1 MIFNFKMVIKKQRL
15 SRWENGK
22 YDIWKS
28 YFTFRRNEIPLED
41 SIALFQEGIELS
53 KYCDDKLKNI
63 QEKVAQ
69 IYENGQLKDMKT
81 EE

>member
-1 MIFNFKMVIKKQRL
+1 MEKKTYEQAISRL
-15 SRWENGK
+15 EEIVNLLENNK
-22 YDIWKS
+22 
-28 YFTFRRNEIPLED
+28 IPLEE
-41 SIALFQEGIELS
+41 SILLFQEGIELS

-69 IYENGQLKDMKT
+69 IYENGQLKDFET

>member
-1 MIFNFKMVIKKQRL
+1 MENMTYEKAISRL
-15 SRWENGK
+15 EEIVSKLEG
-22 YDIWKS
+22 
-28 YFTFRRNEIPLED
+28 NEIPLED

-63 QEKVAQ
+63 QEIVAQ

>member
-1 MIFNFKMVIKKQRL
+1 MGKMTYEQAITRL
-15 SRWENGK
+15 EEIVSCLEG
-22 YDIWKS
+22 
-28 YFTFRRNEIPLED
+28 NEVSLED
-41 SIALFQEGIELS
+41 SIALFQEGVELS

-69 IYENGQLKDMKT
+69 IYENGQLKEFQT

>member
-1 MIFNFKMVIKKQRL
+1 MKDMTYEKAIQRL
-15 SRWENGK
+15 EEIVLKLES
-22 YDIWKS
+22 
-28 YFTFRRNEIPLED
+28 NEIPLED

-53 KYCDDKLKNI
+53 QYCDKKLKNI

-69 IYENGQLKDMKT
+69 IYEDGQLKDMEI

>member
-1 MIFNFKMVIKKQRL
+1 MDKLTYEQAITRL
-15 SRWENGK
+15 EEIVSQLEG
-22 YDIWKS
+22 
-28 YFTFRRNEIPLED
+28 NEVPLEE

-63 QEKVAQ
+63 QEKVAK
-69 IYENGQLKDMKT
+69 IYENGQLKEFQT

>member
-1 MIFNFKMVIKKQRL
+1 MQELTYEKAISRL
-15 SRWENGK
+15 QEIVSKLE
-22 YDIWKS
+22 S
-28 YFTFRRNEIPLED
+28 NEIPLED

-53 KYCDDKLKNI
+53 QYCDKKLKNI

-69 IYENGQLKDMKT
+69 IYENGQLKEFQS

>member
-1 MIFNFKMVIKKQRL
+1 MENMTYEKAISRL
-15 SRWENGK
+15 EEIVSKLEG
-22 YDIWKS
+22 
-28 YFTFRRNEIPLED
+28 NEIPLED
-41 SIALFQEGIELS
+41 SITLFQEGIELS

>member
-1 MIFNFKMVIKKQRL
+1 MKDMTYEKAIQRL
-15 SRWENGK
+15 EEIVQQLES
-22 YDIWKS
+22 
-28 YFTFRRNEIPLED
+28 NEIPLED

-53 KYCDDKLKNI
+53 KYCDKKLKNI

-69 IYENGQLKDMKT
+69 IYEDGQLKDMEI

>member
-1 MIFNFKMVIKKQRL
+1 MKNMTYEKAISRL
-15 SRWENGK
+15 EEIVSKLEG
-22 YDIWKS
+22 
-28 YFTFRRNEIPLED
+28 NEIPLED

-53 KYCDDKLKNI
+53 KYCDDKPKNI

>member
-1 MIFNFKMVIKKQRL
+1 MKEMTYEKAIQRL
-15 SRWENGK
+15 EEIISKLENN
-22 YDIWKS
+22 D
-28 YFTFRRNEIPLED
+28 IPLED

-53 KYCDDKLKNI
+53 KYCDHKLKNI

-69 IYENGQLKDMKT
+69 IYEDGQLKEFET

>member
-1 MIFNFKMVIKKQRL
+1 MEKMTYEKAISRL
-15 SRWENGK
+15 EEIVGK
-22 YDIWKS
+22 LES
-28 YFTFRRNEIPLED
+28 NEIPLED

-53 KYCDDKLKNI
+53 RYCDQKLKNI

-69 IYENGQLKDMKT
+69 IYEDGQLKDMQT